1 MARNS
6 VIMKKILTIFFAV
19 VLAVSLQAQSKQD
32 VFDYI
37 ERYKQIAIDEMVRAK
52 IPASI
57 TLAQGILESGAG
69 KSPLCRN
76 SNNHFG
82 IKCKEE
88 WKGKKYYHDDD
99 RPQECFRV
107 YADPRDSYVDHSDFL
122 LTRQWYAPLFQ
133 LPITSYKYWAY
144 GLKEAGYATNPKYAP
159 MLIDYIEQYGLAEYD
174 KIGVAKIEEK
184 DKMMK
189 QPETGEPLQA
199 KAESKIVVTDV
210 RHKEQHKKELQK
222 EAGRAEFLVNGL
234 RAIKAEGNEDPLK
247 VAMEYDIDYAFVM
260 QYNDLTTGERFK
272 EGQFVFLQPKKL
284 RANEA
289 TYIVQPGESM
299 HDVAQK
305 TGIKLRELYSKNMMK
320 PNEQAYAGEPL
331 NLQEKKSAPPRVMSY
346 EDFLRAQR
354 KATQSQKAPT
364 EKTNAPNNTVAA
376 LTQSKIE
383 INTSEYQVQPSDTLY
398 SIARKFNT
406 SVDELKQINNLEGTD
421 VRAGQTLVVSK

>member
-1 MARNS
+1 
-6 VIMKKILTIFFAV
+6 MKKNLTIVFMLLGVACT
-19 VLAVSLQAQSKQD
+19 QAQTKQD
-32 VFDYI
+32 VLDYI
-37 ERYKQIAIDEMVRAK
+37 ERYKQVAIDEMVRAK

-107 YADPRDSYVDHSDFL
+107 YADPRDSYVDHSEFL

-159 MLIDYIEQYGLAEYD
+159 MLIDYIEQYGLAEFD
-174 KIGVAKIEEK
+174 KVGVAKIEEK
-184 DKMMK
+184 EKMMK

-222 EAGRAEFLVNGL
+222 EAGRAEFMVNGL

-247 VAMEYDIDYAFVM
+247 VAMEYDIEYAFVM
-260 QYNDLTTGERFK
+260 QYNDLSTGEHFK
-272 EGQFVFLQPKKL
+272 EGQFIFLQPKKY

-299 HDVAQK
+299 HDISQK

-346 EDFLRAQR
+346 EEFLRAQR
-354 KATQSQKAPT
+354 KAAIPAQKTPT
-364 EKTNAPNNTVAA
+364 ETITASSKTAA
-376 LTQSKIE
+376 NLPKNDFS
-383 INTSEYQVQPSDTLY
+383 INSNEYQVQPSDTLY

-421 VRAGQTLVVSK
+421 VRAGQTLVVSQ